1 MPEEDPSQP
10 SLSLEEAIEA
20 TAAPIELTEAP
31 IENETTLQTPLNEGP
46 THE

>member
-1 MPEEDPSQP
+1 
-10 SLSLEEAIEA
+10 LSLEEAIEA
-20 TAAPIELTEAP
+20 TEAPIEVTEAP